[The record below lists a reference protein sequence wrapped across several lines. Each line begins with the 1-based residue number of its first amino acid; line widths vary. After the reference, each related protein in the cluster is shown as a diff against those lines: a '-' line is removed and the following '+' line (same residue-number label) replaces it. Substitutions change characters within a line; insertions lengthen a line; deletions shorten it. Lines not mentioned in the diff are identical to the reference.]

1 MKMDKR
7 EWTNSSIVL
16 MMIGMLQ
23 FIYIVYLELK
33 NYLSILNSDV
43 ATDLMLAEELA
54 HSGDILISS
63 NFVYTTELHVL
74 YTQIIQSLLFCF
86 TSSYKKVFIL
96 SFIIHTILISICMLV
111 LVKYISKSISAGIT
125 AVILLLIPSGEF
137 YMWIFQQQSYLAYL
151 LYSLLFF
158 VLYFTLSAEGNNR
171 KTITLASGLLW
182 ILLSFFMGLSG
193 MRYFP
198 VTVIPIVIYEFIMF
212 LYNNNTR
219 ERMVLTRGNKIAVFS
234 ALSSA
239 MGFIIYRCI
248 LLKQYGPFGTTNG
261 TLTGTGDVLDNILYT
276 PVSIFEMW
284 GGWQFVDKQIVS
296 VYGAFQIIE
305 ICSICMMY
313 ALFFRRTKDDRKLE
327 QLQKLAWIS
336 IVVTWYLLTFTSL
349 GKSWNRKLEL
359 HYFILGFILFIP
371 YVAIQWNRAIH
382 TKYMGSCRVMIAALA
397 FSYILVND
405 IGAWKGIG
413 IEYNTYPDYIDAINE
428 MGYEFGWTTD
438 FWLANRTTALSNG
451 RIRIGAFHKAED
463 ETAEINMWGTRRD
476 YENLRPEFILVHEGE
491 DIAWMEKA
499 LDCNAQIV
507 YQAGGVILYE
517 PQN

>member
-74 YTQIIQSLLFCF
+74 HTQIIQSLLFCF

-212 LYNNNTR
+212 LYN
-219 ERMVLTRGNKIAVFS
+219 
-234 ALSSA
+234 
-239 MGFIIYRCI
+239 
-248 LLKQYGPFGTTNG
+248 
-261 TLTGTGDVLDNILYT
+261 
-276 PVSIFEMW
+276 
-284 GGWQFVDKQIVS
+284 
-296 VYGAFQIIE
+296 
-305 ICSICMMY
+305 
-313 ALFFRRTKDDRKLE
+313 
-327 QLQKLAWIS
+327 
-336 IVVTWYLLTFTSL
+336 
-349 GKSWNRKLEL
+349 
-359 HYFILGFILFIP
+359 
-371 YVAIQWNRAIH
+371 
-382 TKYMGSCRVMIAALA
+382 
-397 FSYILVND
+397 
-405 IGAWKGIG
+405 
-413 IEYNTYPDYIDAINE
+413 
-428 MGYEFGWTTD
+428 
-438 FWLANRTTALSNG
+438 SNFAH
-451 RIRIGAFHKAED
+451 RF
-463 ETAEINMWGTRRD
+463 
-476 YENLRPEFILVHEGE
+476 
-491 DIAWMEKA
+491 
-499 LDCNAQIV
+499 
-507 YQAGGVILYE
+507 
-517 PQN
+517 